1 MSTARNSVSPR
12 HVCSTRLPVG
22 GALLVAVSLVACGG
36 DASNPAP
43 PSVEMTW
50 TQLSP
55 EEFPYGGDYALVYD
69 EANQEVLALDAS
81 ASNFGDEG
89 LTGWM
94 WDGNAWSQLND
105 RLVPSR
111 SAYGI
116 SYDANLEQVVVVGGE
131 GSDGLRNDTWGLDGA
146 TWTRQLPGSPPPLR
160 AGHAIAFDAAR
171 GRLVMFGGRYG
182 AGNSGQTW
190 TWDGV
195 LSWVEQRPTKSPSP
209 RRFHKMVYDAARAQV
224 VLFGGE
230 GNDGELLSDTW
241 AWDGATWAQLAPIS
255 APTPRRRGFALAYD
269 AARGHVVMFGGQSA
283 EGDTL
288 ADTWI
293 WDGATWALAAPA
305 NSPPPKSGQT
315 MAYDVARGNIVM
327 FGGWDETGALSDTW
341 IWQPVQ

>member
-1 MSTARNSVSPR
+1 
-12 HVCSTRLPVG
+12 
-22 GALLVAVSLVACGG
+22 
-36 DASNPAP
+36 
-43 PSVEMTW
+43 
-50 TQLSP
+50 
-55 EEFPYGGDYALVYD
+55 
-69 EANQEVLALDAS
+69 
-81 ASNFGDEG
+81 
-89 LTGWM
+89 
-94 WDGNAWSQLND
+94 
-105 RLVPSR
+105 
-111 SAYGI
+111 
-116 SYDANLEQVVVVGGE
+116 
-131 GSDGLRNDTWGLDGA
+131 
-146 TWTRQLPGSPPPLR
+146 
-160 AGHAIAFDAAR
+160 
-171 GRLVMFGGRYG
+171 MFGGSYG

-209 RRFHKMVYDAARAQV
+209 RRFHKMVYDAARAQG